1 MRRMFGIALAALVA
15 VSALLPG
22 GALASG
28 GERKL
33 FVTSGIEDR
42 VRNEVSLPL
51 YEGRTAT
58 GQSTWYVV
66 LDAST
71 KTAAER
77 MGVNYVPKLSN
88 ARGTTAIQ
96 TASLVG
102 GTIIFPATVDFSP
115 TRVVQPGPTG
125 FPPAAA
131 APGAIGEAGY
141 SPLIQLP
148 DGTILNAPQVAN
160 ASGLHDK
167 LVSISA
173 DHSRAVFRETEGF
186 YNGKEV
192 YYVSFDATDP
202 GVAALEASTYA
213 PALNAAPGIGSN
225 DKKTSSRSG
234 IAPFVNGQTGV
245 NNPNRQGLNSAL
257 LDGLDPLNVV
267 QSSPHNAKYSP
278 LWDAH
283 VSAWTDA
290 AIAAGLNTRQMK
302 FEDIAKLA
310 EQGLVT
316 GPGGGAWGAVGIII
330 NCPVISQE

>member
-1 MRRMFGIALAALVA
+1 MRRMFGIALTALL
-15 VSALLPG
+15 ALGAFLPG
-22 GALASG
+22 GAFANG

-51 YEGRTAT
+51 YQGRTAT
-58 GQSTWYVV
+58 GAITWYVV

-71 KTAAER
+71 QVAAER
-77 MGVNYVPKLSN
+77 MGVNYAPKLSN
-88 ARGTTAIQ
+88 TRRTTAIQ
-96 TASLVG
+96 KVSLSNGMIV
-102 GTIIFPATVDFSP
+102 FPATVDFSP
-115 TRVVQPGPTG
+115 VHVVQAGPTG
-125 FPPAAA
+125 FPPAAV
-131 APGAIGEAGY
+131 APGSVGEAGY

-160 ASGLHDK
+160 ASGVHDK

-173 DHSRAVFRETEGF
+173 DHSRAVFRETTGF
-186 YNGKEV
+186 YNDKKV

-202 GVAALEASTYA
+202 GVAALEAATYA

-225 DKKTSSRSG
+225 EPKTSARSG
-234 IAPFVNGQTGV
+234 IVPFVNGQTGA
-245 NNPNRQGLNSAL
+245 NNPNRQGLSSAL

-267 QSSPHNAKYSP
+267 HSAPHNDKYSP

-283 VSAWTDA
+283 IAVWADA
-290 AIAAGLNTRQMK
+290 AIAARLNTRQTK
-302 FEDIAKLA
+302 FEDVEKLA

-316 GPGGGAWGAVGIII
+316 GPGGVRWGAVGIII
-330 NCPVISQE
+330 NCPIISQE